1 MILGSKKK
9 NNKYV
14 KKHNK
19 SNIINKSKTM
29 KDPVVEYLEANK
41 DDYPQEDLV
50 SELKKAGYSA
60 LEIQAGIEAV
70 SSGAD
75 TNDSSVS
82 GAPQSDMTSES
93 RSDFI
98 TTENVEEEIIDEN
111 RPSTIDYIIKK
122 WFPVIGVLFVVGG
135 LSYLF
140 YDGLWKNINEIG
152 RLAIGFIFGILFIT
166 GGYTFENK
174 LRGFGDVIIG
184 GGVLI
189 MYITLIF
196 GSRFQSAEIAII
208 PEVFAL
214 VIALAFSIAI
224 AFYAYSRKSKYILI
238 MGALGG
244 YLTPFFVGRAG
255 EFRNYLES
263 EVTFQYELGLPV
275 FLIYFLAIGLAVFIV
290 SNKMFLKG
298 VGLLNSVGLFLGT
311 FSLVTFM
318 GGEFS
323 ENTILLAAFS
333 MVVILL
339 HIAAMVINAK
349 KFKSETDPFLIG
361 GYALPFIWFVIMV
374 RSFLD
379 DNLSNTVNA
388 GLFATVAATYFAGWH
403 YLRNI
408 TNSDKHFTLY
418 IGGLASIVMGMT
430 YIIPSLGEYQ
440 GLFLSVV
447 SLIFIALYIIK
458 ESVSREVSM
467 LMFAAGGVLFN
478 LNIADEISFGGMGE
492 LSGISVFIILT
503 LIPFILMTPA
513 FGLMKKESEFWT
525 IRKISGY
532 FASMVVVL
540 ILVVDIFDWEKIPME
555 FLFLTVPALVLVV
568 MGLIEKKA
576 ISRQKFFDI
585 SVGIVSLGFVWTL
598 AIMLSKLSIASE
610 QNNFLAT
617 RESLIGVTTLM
628 VMFLAVYGYK
638 KLVEDGVMKRVPF
651 IVTFILYLVLWA
663 VVTHEIIGI
672 LNSLGLD
679 FSNQAI
685 EGIRAFTV
693 TIWWAGLALWMMF
706 SAELSSGLRDQ
717 KNIGFSLLAMTILK
731 LIFYDLANVNTNL
744 KVFLFIIIGAAI
756 TAVSYYANKKGTD
769 NDGK

>member
-1 MILGSKKK
+1 
-9 NNKYV
+9 
-14 KKHNK
+14 
-19 SNIINKSKTM
+19 M
-29 KDPVVEYLEANK
+29 KDPVVEYLEENK
-41 DDYPQEDLV
+41 NDYPRDDLV
-50 SELKKAGYSA
+50 TELKKAGYSSM
-60 LEIQAGIEAV
+60 EVQAGLKTVFGVE
-70 SSGAD
+70 SGD
-75 TNDSSVS
+75 EGVP
-82 GAPQSDMTSES
+82 GAPQSERSNSSVKKSEK
-93 RSDFI
+93 
-98 TTENVEEEIIDEN
+98 EKVVDEN
-111 RPSTIDYIIKK
+111 RLSTVDYIIKK
-122 WFPVIGVLFVVGG
+122 WFPIIGVLFVVGG

-196 GSRFQSAEIAII
+196 GSRFQSAETAVI

-255 EFRNYLES
+255 EFRNYLDNDAI
-263 EVTFQYELGLPV
+263 FQYELGLPV

-298 VGLLNSVGLFLGT
+298 VGLLNSLGLFVGT

-323 ENTILLAAFS
+323 ENTILLAGFS

-339 HIAAMVINAK
+339 HIAAMVVNAK
-349 KFKSETDPFLIG
+349 MFESETDPFLIG
-361 GYALPFIWFVIMV
+361 GYIIPLIWFVIMV

-379 DNLSNTVNA
+379 DNLSNAINT
-388 GLFATVAATYFAGWH
+388 GLFVTVAATYFAGWH

-408 TNSDKHFTLY
+408 TNSDKHFALY
-418 IGGLASIVMGMT
+418 MGGLASMVMGMT

-440 GLFLSVV
+440 GLFLSAVAM
-447 SLIFIALYIIK
+447 IFIVLYMVK
-458 ESVSREVSM
+458 ESVSREISM

-478 LNIADEISFGGMGE
+478 LNIIDEITVAGVGE
-492 LSGISVFIILT
+492 LSGVSIFIIAT
-503 LIPFILMTPA
+503 LIPFILMMPA
-513 FGLMKKESEFWT
+513 LGIVRGEGELWSV
-525 IRKISGY
+525 RKILGY
-532 FASMVVVL
+532 FASMVTVL

-555 FLFLTVPALVLVV
+555 FLFLTVPALVLVIL
-568 MGLIEKKA
+568 GLVEKKA
-576 ISRQKFFDI
+576 IAKQKFFDI
-585 SVGIVSLGFVWTL
+585 AVGIGSLGFVWTM
-598 AIMLSKLSIASE
+598 AVMLSKLSMASE
-610 QNNFLAT
+610 QNHFLAT

-628 VMFLAVYGYK
+628 VMLLAVYGYK
-638 KLVEDGVMKRVPF
+638 KLVEDGLMKRVPF
-651 IVTFILYLVLWA
+651 IVTFLLYLVLWS
-663 VVTHEIIGI
+663 VVTREIIGI

-685 EGIRAFTV
+685 EGIRAFAV
-693 TIWWAGLALWMMF
+693 TIWWAGLALWMLF
-706 SAELSSGLRDQ
+706 SAELASGLRDQ

-744 KVFLFIIIGAAI
+744 KVFLFIIIGVAI
-756 TAVSYYANKKGTD
+756 TAVSYHANKKEVA
-769 NDGK
+769 DGEN